1 MTECEVRE
9 IIKKHQRWL
18 QEGSKLCSDLKADL
32 RGANLSNFNLGNVNL
47 SGANLAGADLSN
59 ADFRDADFS
68 GANLANANLVA
79 SYLCNA
85 NFCGAD
91 LTNARVCDADLGGAN
106 LIDAD
111 LFCAKFNGA
120 NLGGADLK
128 NAYTEGTDFRGAY
141 FVGAINRPF
150 IPMACPTHG
159 AFTGFKKVRGEY
171 IVQLEIPADARRCS
185 ATSRKCRCDK
195 ARVVAILDCSGNP
208 TDVKSAFSYRSPT
221 FEYRVGEEVS
231 VPDFNEDRWCECS
244 EGIHFFINFEEAV
257 RY

>member
-1 MTECEVRE
+1 MTEGEVRE
-9 IIKKHQRWL
+9 IIKKHQQWL

-32 RGANLSNFNLGNVNL
+32 RGANLTGFNLADVNL
-47 SGANLAGADLSN
+47 SGANLAGANLTY

-68 GANLANANLVA
+68 GANLSNARLVGA
-79 SYLCNA
+79 YLCNA

-91 LTNARVCDADLGGAN
+91 LTNASVYEADLESAN
-106 LIDAD
+106 LFGAD

-120 NLGGADLK
+120 NLRGANLK
-128 NAYTEGTDFRGAY
+128 SAFTDGTDFCGAC

-195 ARVVAILDCSGNP
+195 ARVIAILDRSGNP
-208 TDVKSAFSYRSPT
+208 VDVKSAFSYHSPT
-221 FEYRVGEEVS
+221 FEYRVGKEVF
-231 VPDFNEDRWCECS
+231 VPDFNEDRWSECS
-244 EGIHFFINFEEAV
+244 AGIHFFIDFEEAV
-257 RY
+257 QY